1 MKKWMIIMLTGSL
14 ILFGGVFGF
23 YAFKQNMIAKYI
35 ANMPVPALPVTH
47 LTVESATWIPTIEAI
62 GFIEPDQGVTLSNS
76 ESGLVS
82 KIYFESGQRVE
93 QGDLVMQLDQS
104 VETANLESAKARLES
119 TRNTLSRLRNLQKN
133 SLASKENLDQAEA
146 DYRVLQSQIDS
157 YQASIERRAIRA
169 PFSGIMGIRQVQL
182 GQFLQSGSDVARLE
196 NIDIMRLRF
205 IIGERDFANV
215 QLGMPVTVSVDAYP
229 SRKFNGEISAIEPA
243 IEYNSGVVQLQSSL
257 PNSDGLLRSGMYG
270 EVSIGLAPLADQV
283 VIPQGAINFTLY
295 GESVY
300 VIHKQKQENG
310 EEWEV
315 ADEISVQVAERRGN
329 QALITSG
336 IKAGDMIVTSGQL
349 KLGNGTRVKLVEND
363 ILNPPAELPRN

>member
-1 MKKWMIIMLTGSL
+1 MKKWMTIMLIGSL

-23 YAFKQNMIAKYI
+23 NAFKQHMIARYM
-35 ANMPVPALPVTH
+35 ANMPVPAVPVTA
-47 LTVESATWIPTIEAI
+47 LTVEESDWTPTIEAI
-62 GFIEPDQGVTLSNS
+62 GFIEPDQGVTLSTS

-82 KIYFESGQRVE
+82 NIYFESGQRVAK
-93 QGDLVMQLDQS
+93 GDLVMQLDQS
-104 VETANLESAKARLES
+104 VEEANLQSAKARLES
-119 TRNTLSRLRNLQKN
+119 TSNTLTRLRNLQKQ

-196 NIDIMRLRF
+196 NIDVMRLRF
-205 IIGERDFANV
+205 IIGERDYANV
-215 QLGMPVTVSVDAYP
+215 ALGMPVTVSVDAYP
-229 SRKFNGEISAIEPA
+229 NRKFNGEISAIEPA

-270 EVSIGLAPLADQV
+270 KVSIGLATIPDQV

-300 VIHKQKQENG
+300 VIHKEKQENG
-310 EEWEV
+310 EEWDVVSEV
-315 ADEISVQVAERRGN
+315 TVTVAERRGN
-329 QALITSG
+329 QALVTSG
-336 IKAGDMIVTSGQL
+336 VQAGDLIVTSGQL
-349 KLGNGTRVKLVEND
+349 KLSNGTRVKLVEND
-363 ILNPPAELPRN
+363 ILNPPSELPRN